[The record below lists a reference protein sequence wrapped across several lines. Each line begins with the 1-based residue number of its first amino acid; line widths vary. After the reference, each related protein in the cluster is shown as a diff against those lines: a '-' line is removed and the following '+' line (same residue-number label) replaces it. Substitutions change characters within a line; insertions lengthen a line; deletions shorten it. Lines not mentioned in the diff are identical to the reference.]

1 MRRDMDLV
9 RDILKAVADC
19 EAGALDARALS
30 SDSRPFALVAY
41 HVDIME
47 QAGLVRANVQRAWGG
62 SYVLARVDSLTWA
75 GQDFLAAVSNDGLWT
90 QVKLRVAKLAGEVSF
105 ETVKAVAVRLASDML
120 A

>member
-9 RDILKAVADC
+9 RDVLKAVADC
-19 EAGALDARALS
+19 EAGTLDAPVLAS
-30 SDSRPFALVAY
+30 EERPFQLVAY

-47 QAGLVRANVQRAWGG
+47 QAGLVRANVQRSWGG

-75 GQDFLAAVSNDGLWT
+75 GQDFLAAVSNDGLWA
-90 QVKLRVAKLAGEVSF
+90 QAKLRVAKLAGEVSF
-105 ETVKAVAVRLASDML
+105 ETIKAVAVRLASDML